1 MVLGLVVL
9 SIGWG
14 ASTEA
19 SAQPIIEQAWFEDP
33 SAQMTIA
40 DARQSDQWTPYEG
53 LLSEGYGTGA
63 VWVRLVIEPASVEPL
78 ILALQ
83 PVYLDQVEI
92 FGAASNEPRAVVGDW
107 VHPKSAERIAQAFS
121 YTLPV
126 TDEPTELWLRL
137 TSTSTRQLLVE
148 VLTENEWTVDQLHD
162 QLGSVFYVVALFV
175 LLITALVQWQISQ
188 DRIFAVFA
196 LSVGTACAYG
206 LSVTGLL
213 RLVWP
218 MNWPAMGLDAYQ
230 SFFSVSATVAGIAFH
245 LAFIRRL
252 GLPPWGLVISRVYLA
267 YQLIK
272 FVLLAS
278 GQVILALTLNLWDVL
293 IAPFLFLGLVLL
305 SGRGMD
311 ADRSLPR
318 WMVVGLYSVLL
329 GFLLLAALPGL
340 GLLAAPEFS
349 LYVVQVN
356 ALMTT
361 VLILGLLQY
370 RQRRLN
376 AQQLELEAK
385 ADLAEQAAEKERFAR
400 TEQQRL
406 LDMLTHELK
415 TPLAVMRLRL
425 EDSHAATPAI
435 SEAIGDMSDMIE
447 RCTQANQ
454 AEDGRLNVNQTS
466 TDLATL
472 IDDVVSSVAQSHREV
487 RVGLTDHH
495 ACTTI
500 TTDPQ
505 LLTIILMNL
514 IENACKYS
522 PPASAINVDLQPAE
536 DWGWFIAT
544 ENLPGEAGWP
554 DPNQVFEKY
563 YRSSHA
569 QRQPGTG
576 LGLFLAQALAEMLQ
590 GQLDY
595 APTQTHV
602 RFVLWLPKNSSA

>member
-1 MVLGLVVL
+1 M

-19 SAQPIIEQAWFEDP
+19 SAQAIIEQAWFEDP
-33 SAQMTIA
+33 AAQMTIA
-40 DARQSDQWTPYEG
+40 DARQSDKWTPYAG

-63 VWVRLVIEPASVEPL
+63 VWVRLVIEPSSVEPL

-92 FGAASNEPRAVVGDW
+92 FGAASNEPLAVVGDW

-137 TSTSTRQLLVE
+137 TSTSTRQLLVQ
-148 VLTENEWTVDQLHD
+148 VLTENEWVTDQLQN

-175 LLITALVQWQISQ
+175 LFITALVQWRLSQ

-218 MNWPAMGLDAYQ
+218 MDWPAMGLDAYQ

-252 GLPPWGLVISRVYLA
+252 GLPAWGLMISRVYLA
-267 YQLIK
+267 YQLVK

-278 GQVILALTLNLWDVL
+278 DQVILALTLNLWDVL

-376 AQQLELEAK
+376 AQQLELETK

-415 TPLAVMRLRL
+415 TPLAVMRLKL

-435 SEAIGDMSDMIE
+435 SKAIGDMSDMIE

-454 AEDGRLNVNQTS
+454 AEDGRLTVNQAS
-466 TDLATL
+466 TDLTTL
-472 IDDVVSSVAQSHREV
+472 IGDVVSSATKSHREV
-487 RVGLTDHH
+487 RVDLTDHH

-505 LLTIILMNL
+505 LTTVILMNL

-522 PPASAINVDLQPAE
+522 PPASAINVDLQPAK
-536 DWGWFIAT
+536 DGGWCVAIG
-544 ENLPGEAGWP
+544 NLPGEAGWP
-554 DPNQVFEKY
+554 DPTQVFEKY

-576 LGLFLAQALAEMLQ
+576 LGLFLAQALTEMLQ

-602 RFVLWLPKNSSA
+602 RFVLWLPKHPWA